1 MGAIHRCAF
10 CGKVID
16 EKRPAIKGIDDN
28 VYICEDCVDICNNV
42 FTTLKNGVKAEKEKE
57 KTEDAAVSFPKP
69 KEIKKK
75 LDEYIIGQD
84 KAKKIISV
92 AVYNHYKRVFLNIAS
107 QRKSNI
113 LLIGPTGSGKTLLT
127 QTVSKILD
135 VPFVIA
141 DATALTEAG
150 YIGDDVET
158 ILQKL
163 IAAADGDI
171 EKAERGI
178 VFIDE
183 IDKIA
188 KRASSD
194 SRGKDP
200 TGEGVQQRLLKMLE
214 GNEMEVQK
222 RNPQK
227 PTKVEVIKFNTKN
240 VLFICG
246 GAFPGLSDIIS
257 ERTHE
262 KKTSVG
268 FGAEIKDNKKEKNES
283 ELFLEVK
290 PDDLVKFGM
299 LPEFLGRLPVIAPLS
314 ALTDDELVEV
324 LTNVKGNLIEQ
335 YDEYFNAD
343 GIALVFTNE
352 AIRKIAHKANSMGT
366 GARSLQSVM
375 EEILQNAMYEVPSM
389 TGIEE
394 CLVCDDLSIA
404 YVRANQEEAAAM

>member
-113 LLIGPTGSGKTLLT
+113 LLIGPTGSGKTLLA

-246 GAFPGLSDIIS
+246 GAFPGLSGIIS

-268 FGAEIKDNKKEKNES
+268 FGAEIKDDKKDKNES

-343 GIALVFTNE
+343 GVALVFTNE
-352 AIRKIAHKANSMGT
+352 AIRKIAHKANSIGT

>member
-107 QRKSNI
+107 QKKSNI
-113 LLIGPTGSGKTLLT
+113 LLIGPTGSGKTLLA

-343 GIALVFTNE
+343 GVALVFTNE

>member
-1 MGAIHRCAF
+1 MGEIHRCAF

-57 KTEDAAVSFPKP
+57 ENKDTAVSFPKP

-92 AVYNHYKRVFLNIAS
+92 AVYNHYKRVFLNIAN

-113 LLIGPTGSGKTLLT
+113 LLIGPTGSGKTLLA

-135 VPFVIA
+135 VPFAIA

-158 ILQKL
+158 VLQKL

-188 KRASSD
+188 KRALSD

-222 RNPQK
+222 KNPQK
-227 PTKVEVIKFNTKN
+227 PAKIETIKFNTKN

-246 GAFPGLSDIIS
+246 GAFPGLSSIIS

-268 FGAEIKDNKKEKNES
+268 FGADIKDNKKEKNES

-324 LTNVKGNLIEQ
+324 LTSVKGNLVEQ
-335 YDEYFNAD
+335 YEEYFSAD
-343 GIALVFTNE
+343 GVALVFTNE

-366 GARSLQSVM
+366 GARSLQSIM
-375 EEILQNAMYEVPSM
+375 EEVLQDAMYEVPSM

-404 YVRANQEEAAAM
+404 YAHANNEGAAAM